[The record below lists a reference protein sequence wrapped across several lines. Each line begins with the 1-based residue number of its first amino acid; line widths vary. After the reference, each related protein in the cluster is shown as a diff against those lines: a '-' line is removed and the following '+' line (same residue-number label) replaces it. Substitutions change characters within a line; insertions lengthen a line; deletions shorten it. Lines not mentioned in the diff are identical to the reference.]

1 MKRYFITLMMA
12 MLAVLAAVAQS
23 FTGQVVDEMRTPIP
37 FANVVLLNV
46 SDSAYV
52 AGTTTDVDG
61 RFSLT
66 GHATH
71 PIVKI
76 SYLGYKPH
84 VIDALSTDLGTIVL
98 EPEATM
104 LGEVVVKAQRPAFK
118 LTTEGLKTEVE
129 NTLLSKV
136 GTAKAVLENLPGVQR
151 KKDGL
156 EVFGKGS
163 PLIYINGRKLQN
175 QTELDQ
181 ISSEDIQSVE
191 LITSPGAK
199 YDATVESVILIKT
212 KRPQGEG
219 FSFNT
224 QASYYVGEGPDLA
237 LGLNWNYRH
246 KGLDVFGSVWYN
258 DNRNIEND
266 GFVFDVQAD
275 TVWRMNEHSGIK
287 YHSNSIYTS
296 AGVNYIFND
305 NHSAGFKYDTKAYFL
320 NRTRGTFT
328 ADVMADGDFYDH
340 LENGIYMSTKSNMPH
355 TLNVY
360 YNGKVG
366 KTSIDFNTDYVF
378 HKDRKSQFNDEV
390 SQQWDSRTVTSTNM
404 VRNQLWASKLVLSW
418 PLWGGNLQ
426 VGTEYDHTRRN
437 DDYINPEQVVP
448 TSYSEQRERNVIFFA
463 EYAHPLPF
471 GQLKVGLRNE
481 NVTSDYYDQGA
492 RMADQSRKYHHLFPS
507 VGLMARAGQVQ
518 LMLNYAMK
526 IKRPYYWELRNSVTY
541 ANRFTW
547 DAGNP
552 YLKTTINNEVSLM
565 AIYKWVNLMLG
576 YKHDRDVSVNVAHEV
591 PGSEATTLLS
601 KDNVDHEDAIRVMIT
616 FSPRWDFYQPSLT
629 LGMIKEWI
637 KIPSP
642 VGFISPNDPI
652 WLVQFSN
659 NFQIMP
665 SLTANVNF
673 NFTSSGD
680 MQNVTITKPSYV
692 LDIGATKTFLNDRL
706 SIQVTGHN
714 LLNAQEHYKLNYGL
728 RTMCQTQ
735 RRDTREVEFTVRY
748 KFNATQSKYKGTG
761 AGSSEKERLGKS

>member
-1 MKRYFITLMMA
+1 MKRYFFTLMMA
-12 MLAVLAAVAQS
+12 LAVALTAAADT
-23 FTGQVVDEMRTPIP
+23 FTGRVVDETNAPAP
-37 FANVVLLNV
+37 FVNVVLLNAG
-46 SDSAYV
+46 DSAFV
-52 AGTTTDVDG
+52 AGTTTDTDG
-61 RFSLT
+61 RFTLT
-66 GHATH
+66 GNVTR

-76 SYLGYKPH
+76 TYLGYKAH
-84 VIDALSTDLGTIVL
+84 VIDAINADLGTITL
-98 EPEATM
+98 EPEATL
-104 LGEVVVKAQRPAFK
+104 LGEVVVKGQRPAFK

-156 EVFGKGS
+156 EVFGKGT
-163 PLIYINGRKLQN
+163 PLIYINGRKLQT

-191 LITSPGAK
+191 LITNPGAK

-237 LGLNWNYRH
+237 LGVNWNYRH
-246 KGLDVFGSVWYN
+246 RGLDVFGSVWYN
-258 DNRNIEND
+258 DDRYLEND
-266 GFVFDVQAD
+266 DFVFEVQAD
-275 TVWRMNEHSGIK
+275 TIWHMNEHSDIK
-287 YHSNSIYTS
+287 THDNSIYTS

-305 NHSAGFKYDTKAYFL
+305 NHSVGFRYDTKAFFL

-328 ADVMADGDFYDH
+328 ADVIANGEFYDH
-340 LENGIYMSTKSNMPH
+340 LENGVHMSSKFNMPH
-355 TLNVY
+355 TLNAY

-378 HKDRKSQFNDEV
+378 HKERKSQLNDEV
-390 SQQWDSRTVTSTNM
+390 SQEWESRTVTSTS
-404 VRNQLWASKLVLSW
+404 VIRNQLWAAKLVLSW

-426 VGTEYDHTRRN
+426 VGSEYDHTHRN

-448 TSYSEQRERNVIFFA
+448 TSFTEQKERNYIFFA
-463 EYAHPLPF
+463 EYAHLLPF

-481 NVTSDYYDQGA
+481 NVNTDYYSQGVH
-492 RMADQSRKYHHLFPS
+492 MAEQSRNYHHFFPS
-507 VGLMARAGQVQ
+507 VGLVARAGNVQ

-526 IKRPYYWELRNSVTY
+526 IKRPGYWRLRNSVTY

-547 DAGNP
+547 ESGNP
-552 YLKTTINNEVSLM
+552 YLKPTINNEVSLM
-565 AIYKWVNLMLG
+565 AMYKWVNLMLG
-576 YKHDRDVSVNVAHEV
+576 YKHDRDVIVNVAHEI
-591 PGSEATTLLS
+591 PGSEATTLMS
-601 KDNVDHEDAIRVMIT
+601 NENVDHKDAMRVMLT
-616 FSPRWDFYQPSLT
+616 FSPRFGLYQPSLT
-629 LGMIKEWI
+629 MGMIKEWI

-642 VGFISPNDPI
+642 IGFISPKDPAY
-652 WLVQFSN
+652 LVQFNN
-659 NFQIMP
+659 NFQILP
-665 SLTANVNF
+665 TLTANVNF
-673 NFTSSGD
+673 NFTSRGD
-680 MQNVTITKPSYV
+680 MENVTISEPLYL

-714 LLNAQEHYKLNYGL
+714 LLDSQEHYKLRYGL
-728 RTMCQTQ
+728 RNMCQVQ
-735 RRDTREVEFTVRY
+735 RRDAREVEFTIRY

-761 AGSSEKERLGKS
+761 AGSSEKERL

>member
-1 MKRYFITLMMA
+1 MKRNFFTLMIA
-12 MLAVLAAVAQS
+12 LVVALAAAADT
-23 FTGQVVDEMRTPIP
+23 FTGRVVDETHAPAP
-37 FANVVLLNV
+37 FVNVVMLNA
-46 SDSAYV
+46 SDSAFV
-52 AGTTTDVDG
+52 AGTTTDTDG
-61 RFSLT
+61 RFTLT
-66 GHATH
+66 GNATR

-76 SYLGYKPH
+76 TYLGYKAL
-84 VIDALSTDLGTIVL
+84 VLDAAGNDLGTIAL

-104 LGEVVVKAQRPAFK
+104 LSEVVVKGQRPAFK

-156 EVFGKGS
+156 EVFGKGT

-224 QASYYVGEGPDLA
+224 QATYYVGEGPDLA

-258 DNRNIEND
+258 DDKYLEND
-266 GFVFDVQAD
+266 DFVFDVQAD
-275 TVWRMNEHSGIK
+275 TTWRMNEHSDFK
-287 YHSNSIYTS
+287 SHDNSIYTS

-305 NHSAGFKYDTKAYFL
+305 NHSMGFRYDTKTFFL

-328 ADVMADGDFYDH
+328 ADVMANGDFYDH
-340 LENGIYMSTKSNMPH
+340 LENGVHMNTKSNMPH
-355 TLNVY
+355 TLNAY
-360 YNGKVG
+360 YNGRVG

-378 HKDRKSQFNDEV
+378 HKDRKSQFNNEV
-390 SQQWDSRTVTSTNM
+390 SQEWESRTVTSTSV
-404 VRNQLWASKLVLSW
+404 VRNQLCAAKLVLSW

-437 DDYINPEQVVP
+437 DEYINPEQVVP
-448 TSYSEQRERNVIFFA
+448 TSFTEQKENNYIFFA
-463 EYAHPLPF
+463 EYSHPLPF

-481 NVTSDYYDQGA
+481 NVNTDYYSQGV
-492 RMADQSRKYHHLFPS
+492 RMAEQSRSYHHFFPS
-507 VGLMARAGQVQ
+507 VGLMARAGNVQ

-526 IKRPYYWELRNSVTY
+526 IKRPGYWQLRGSVTY

-547 DAGNP
+547 DSGNP
-552 YLKTTINNEVSLM
+552 YLKPTINNEVSFM

-576 YKHDRDVSVNVAHEV
+576 YKHDRDVIVNVAHEI
-591 PGSEATTLLS
+591 PGSEATTLMTTE
-601 KDNVDHEDAIRVMIT
+601 NVDHKDAMRVMLT
-616 FSPRWDFYQPSLT
+616 FSPRFGLYQPQLT
-629 LGMIKEWI
+629 LGVIKDWI

-642 VGFISPNDPI
+642 VGFISPKNPAYI
-652 WLVQFSN
+652 MQFNN
-659 NFQIMP
+659 NFQIIP
-665 SLTANVNF
+665 TLTANVNF
-673 NFTSSGD
+673 NFSSRGD
-680 MQNVTITKPSYV
+680 IENVTLSEPQYL

-714 LLNAQEHYKLNYGL
+714 LLNSHEHYKLRYGL
-728 RTMCQTQ
+728 RTMQQVQ
-735 RRDTREVEFTVRY
+735 RRDVREVEFTVRY
-748 KFNATQSKYKGTG
+748 KFNAAQSKYKGTG
-761 AGSSEKERLGKS
+761 AGSSEKERF

>member
-1 MKRYFITLMMA
+1 MM
-12 MLAVLAAVAQS
+12 MAVLAVMTAAAKT
-23 FTGQVVDEMRTPIP
+23 FTGRVVDETQAPVP
-37 FANVVLLNV
+37 FANVVLLNS
-46 SDSAYV
+46 SDSAFV
-52 AGTTTDVDG
+52 AGTTTDTDG

-66 GHATH
+66 GHAAK
-71 PIVKI
+71 PLIKI
-76 SYLGYKPH
+76 TYLGYQTL
-84 VIDALSTDLGTIVL
+84 VLDAASSDLGTIAL

-104 LGEVVVKAQRPAFK
+104 LGEVVVKGQRPAFK

-156 EVFGKGS
+156 EVFGKGT
-163 PLIYINGRKLQN
+163 PLIYINGRKLQT

-191 LITSPGAK
+191 LITNPGAK

-224 QASYYVGEGPDLA
+224 QATYYVGEGPDLA

-246 KGLDVFGSVWYN
+246 RGLDVFGSVWYN
-258 DNRNIEND
+258 DDKYLEND
-266 GFVFDVQAD
+266 DFIFDVQAD
-275 TVWRMNEHSGIK
+275 TTWRMNEHSDIK
-287 YHSNSIYTS
+287 SHYNSIYTS

-305 NHSAGFKYDTKAYFL
+305 NHSMGFRYDTKAFFL

-328 ADVMADGDFYDH
+328 ADVMANGDFYDH
-340 LENGIYMSTKSNMPH
+340 LENSIHMSSKFNMPH
-355 TLNVY
+355 TLNAY

-378 HKDRKSQFNDEV
+378 HKERKSQFNDEV
-390 SQQWDSRTVTSTNM
+390 SQEWESRTVTSTS
-404 VRNQLWASKLVLSW
+404 VIRNQLWAAKLVLSW

-426 VGTEYDHTRRN
+426 VGSEYDHTRRN

-448 TSYSEQRERNVIFFA
+448 TSFTEQKERNYIFFA
-463 EYAHPLPF
+463 EYGHPLPF

-481 NVTSDYYDQGA
+481 NVTSDYYSQGV
-492 RMADQSRKYHHLFPS
+492 RMAEQSRNYHHFFPS
-507 VGLMARAGQVQ
+507 LGLMARAGNVQ

-526 IKRPYYWELRNSVTY
+526 IKRPGYWQLRGSVTY

-547 DAGNP
+547 DSGNP
-552 YLKTTINNEVSLM
+552 LLKPTINNEVSLM
-565 AIYKWVNLMLG
+565 AMYKWVNLMLA
-576 YKHDRDVSVNVAHEV
+576 YKHDRDVIINVAHEI
-591 PGSEATTLLS
+591 PGSEATTLMS
-601 KDNVDHEDAIRVMIT
+601 NENVDHKDAMRVMLT
-616 FSPRWDFYQPSLT
+616 FSPRFGLYQPSLT

-642 VGFISPNDPI
+642 VGFISPKNPAF
-652 WLVQFSN
+652 LVQFNN
-659 NFQIMP
+659 NFQILP
-665 SLTANVNF
+665 TLTANVNF
-673 NFTSSGD
+673 NFTSRSD
-680 MQNVTITKPSYV
+680 MENVTISEPLYL

-714 LLNAQEHYKLNYGL
+714 LLNSQEHYKLRYGL
-728 RTMCQTQ
+728 RTMCHTQ
-735 RRDTREVEFTVRY
+735 RRDVREVEFTVRY
-748 KFNATQSKYKGTG
+748 KFNAAQSKYKGTG
-761 AGSSEKERLGKS
+761 AGASEKERL

>member
-1 MKRYFITLMMA
+1 MNRNFFTLMMA
-12 MLAVLAAVAQS
+12 LAVALTAVADT
-23 FTGQVVDEMRTPIP
+23 FTGRVVDETNAPAP
-37 FANVVLLNV
+37 FVNVVLLNAG
-46 SDSAYV
+46 DSAFV
-52 AGTTTDVDG
+52 AGTTTDTNG
-61 RFSLT
+61 RFTLT
-66 GHATH
+66 GNATR

-76 SYLGYKPH
+76 NYLGYKTL
-84 VIDALSTDLGTIVL
+84 VLDAAGNDLGTITL

-104 LGEVVVKAQRPAFK
+104 LGEVVVKGQRPAFK

-156 EVFGKGS
+156 EVFGKGT
-163 PLIYINGRKLQN
+163 PLIYINGRKLQT

-191 LITSPGAK
+191 LITNPGAK

-237 LGLNWNYRH
+237 LGVNWNYRH
-246 KGLDVFGSVWYN
+246 QGLDVFGSVWYN
-258 DNRNIEND
+258 DDRYLEND
-266 GFVFDVQAD
+266 DFVFEVQAD
-275 TVWRMNEHSGIK
+275 TIWHMNEHSDIK
-287 YHSNSIYTS
+287 THDNSIYTS

-305 NHSAGFKYDTKAYFL
+305 NHSMGFRYDTKAFFL

-328 ADVMADGDFYDH
+328 ADVMANGDFYDH
-340 LENGIYMSTKSNMPH
+340 LENGVHMSSKFNMPH
-355 TLNVY
+355 TLNAY

-378 HKDRKSQFNDEV
+378 HKERKSQLNDEV
-390 SQQWDSRTVTSTNM
+390 SQQWESRTVTSTS
-404 VRNQLWASKLVLSW
+404 VIRNQLWAAKLVLSW
-418 PLWGGNLQ
+418 SLWGGNLQ
-426 VGTEYDHTRRN
+426 VGTEYDHTHRN

-448 TSYSEQRERNVIFFA
+448 TSFTEQKERNYIFFA
-463 EYAHPLPF
+463 EYGHTLPF

-481 NVTSDYYDQGA
+481 NVNTDYYSQGVH
-492 RMADQSRKYHHLFPS
+492 MAEQSRNYHHFFPS
-507 VGLMARAGQVQ
+507 VGLVARAGNVQ

-526 IKRPYYWELRNSVTY
+526 IKRPGYWQLRNSVTY

-547 DAGNP
+547 DSGNP
-552 YLKTTINNEVSLM
+552 LLKPTINNEVSLM
-565 AIYKWVNLMLG
+565 AMYKWVNLMLG
-576 YKHDRDVSVNVAHEV
+576 YKHDRDVIVNVAHEV
-591 PGSEATTLLS
+591 PGSEATTLMS
-601 KDNVDHEDAIRVMIT
+601 NENVDHKDAMRVMLT
-616 FSPRWDFYQPSLT
+616 FSPRFGLYQPSLT

-642 VGFISPNDPI
+642 IGFISPKNPAY
-652 WLVQFSN
+652 LVQFNN
-659 NFQIMP
+659 NFQILP
-665 SLTANVNF
+665 TLTANVNF
-673 NFTSSGD
+673 NFTSRGD
-680 MQNVTITKPSYV
+680 MENVTISEPLYL

-714 LLNAQEHYKLNYGL
+714 LLDSQEHYKLRYGL
-728 RTMCQTQ
+728 RNMCQVQ
-735 RRDTREVEFTVRY
+735 RRDAREVEFTVRY

-761 AGSSEKERLGKS
+761 AGSSEKERL

>member
-1 MKRYFITLMMA
+1 MMMA
-12 MLAVLAAVAQS
+12 LLVVMTAAAET
-23 FTGQVVDEMRTPIP
+23 FTGRVVDETQAPIP
-37 FANVVLLNV
+37 FANVVLLNS
-46 SDSAYV
+46 SDSAFV
-52 AGTTTDVDG
+52 AGTTTDTDG

-66 GHATH
+66 GHAAK
-71 PIVKI
+71 PLIKI
-76 SYLGYKPH
+76 SYLGYQTL
-84 VIDALSTDLGTIVL
+84 VLDAADSDLGTIAL

-104 LGEVVVKAQRPAFK
+104 LGEVVVKGQRPAFK

-156 EVFGKGS
+156 EVFGKGT
-163 PLIYINGRKLQN
+163 PLIYINGRKLQT

-224 QASYYVGEGPDLA
+224 QASYYAAERPDLD
-237 LGLNWNYRH
+237 LGTNWNYRH

-258 DNRNIEND
+258 DDHYLEND
-266 GFVFDVQAD
+266 DFVFDVQAD
-275 TVWRMNEHSGIK
+275 TTWRMNEHSDIK
-287 YHSNSIYTS
+287 SHDNSIYTS

-305 NHSAGFKYDTKAYFL
+305 NHSMGFRYDTKAFFL

-328 ADVMADGDFYDH
+328 ADVVANGEFYDH
-340 LENGIYMSTKSNMPH
+340 LENGLHMSSKFNMPH
-355 TLNVY
+355 TLNAY
-360 YNGKVG
+360 YNGRVG

-378 HKDRKSQFNDEV
+378 HKERKSQFNDEV
-390 SQQWDSRTVTSTNM
+390 SQEWESRTVTSTS
-404 VRNQLWASKLVLSW
+404 VIRNQLWAAKLVLSW

-426 VGTEYDHTRRN
+426 VGSEYDHTRRN

-448 TSYSEQRERNVIFFA
+448 TSFTEQKERNYIFFA
-463 EYAHPLPF
+463 EYGHTLPF

-481 NVTSDYYDQGA
+481 NVTSDYYSQGVH
-492 RMADQSRKYHHLFPS
+492 MAEQSRNYHHFFPS
-507 VGLMARAGQVQ
+507 VGLMARAGNVQ

-526 IKRPYYWELRNSVTY
+526 IKRPGYWQLRGSVTY

-547 DAGNP
+547 DSGNP
-552 YLKTTINNEVSLM
+552 LLKPTINNEVSLM
-565 AIYKWVNLMLG
+565 AMYKWVNLMLG
-576 YKHDRDVSVNVAHEV
+576 YKHDRDVIVNVAHEI
-591 PGSEATTLLS
+591 PGSEATTLMTNE
-601 KDNVDHEDAIRVMIT
+601 NVDHKDAMRVMLT
-616 FSPRWDFYQPSLT
+616 LSPRFGLYQPSLT

-642 VGFISPNDPI
+642 TGFISPKNPAF
-652 WLVQFSN
+652 LVQFNN
-659 NFQIMP
+659 NFQILP
-665 SLTANVNF
+665 TLTANVNF
-673 NFTSSGD
+673 NFTSRGD
-680 MQNVTITKPSYV
+680 MENVTISEPLYL

-714 LLNAQEHYKLNYGL
+714 LFNSQEHYKLRYGL

-735 RRDTREVEFTVRY
+735 RRDVREVEFTVRY
-748 KFNATQSKYKGTG
+748 KFNAAQSKYKGTG
-761 AGSSEKERLGKS
+761 AGASEKERL

>member
-1 MKRYFITLMMA
+1 MKRNFLTMMMA
-12 MLAVLAAVAQS
+12 LLTVMAAAADT
-23 FTGQVVDEMRTPIP
+23 FTGRVVDETQAPAP
-37 FANVVLLNV
+37 FANVVLLSAN
-46 SDSAYV
+46 DSAFV
-52 AGTTTDVDG
+52 AGTTTGADG
-61 RFSLT
+61 RFTLT
-66 GHATH
+66 GHAAR
-71 PIVKI
+71 PIIKI
-76 SYLGYKPH
+76 TYLGYKTQ
-84 VIDALSTDLGTIVL
+84 VLEAAGCDMGTIAL
-98 EPEATM
+98 ETDATM
-104 LGEVVVKAQRPAFK
+104 LGEVVVKGQRPAFK

-151 KKDGL
+151 KKDGI
-156 EVFGKGS
+156 EVFGKGT

-224 QASYYVGEGPDLA
+224 QASYYLGEGPDLA

-246 KGLDVFGSVWYN
+246 RGLDVFGSVWYN
-258 DNRNIEND
+258 DDRYLEND
-266 GFVFDVQAD
+266 DFVFDVQAD
-275 TVWRMNEHSGIK
+275 TTWRMNEHSDIK
-287 YHSNSIYTS
+287 THSNSIYTS

-305 NHSAGFKYDTKAYFL
+305 NHSMGFRYDTKAFFL

-328 ADVMADGDFYDH
+328 ADVMANGEFYDH
-340 LENGIYMSTKSNMPH
+340 LENGVHMSSKFNMPH
-355 TLNVY
+355 TLNAY

-378 HKDRKSQFNDEV
+378 HKERKSQFNDEV
-390 SQQWDSRTVTSTNM
+390 SQEWESRTVTSTS
-404 VRNQLWASKLVLSW
+404 VIRNQLCAAKLVLSW

-426 VGTEYDHTRRN
+426 VGSEYDHTHRN

-448 TSYSEQRERNVIFFA
+448 TSFTEQKEINYIFFA
-463 EYAHPLPF
+463 EYGHPLPF
-471 GQLKVGLRNE
+471 GQLKMGLRNE
-481 NVTSDYYDQGA
+481 NVTSDYYSQGVH
-492 RMADQSRKYHHLFPS
+492 MAEQSRTYHHFFPS
-507 VGLMARAGQVQ
+507 VGLVARAGNVQ

-526 IKRPYYWELRNSVTY
+526 IKRPGYWQLRNSVTY

-547 DAGNP
+547 DSGNP
-552 YLKTTINNEVSLM
+552 LLKPTINNEVSLM
-565 AIYKWVNLMLG
+565 AMYKWVNLMLG
-576 YKHDRDVSVNVAHEV
+576 YKHDRDVIVNVAHEI
-591 PGSEATTLLS
+591 PGSEATTLMS
-601 KDNVDHEDAIRVMIT
+601 NENVDHKDAMRVMLT
-616 FSPRWDFYQPSLT
+616 FSPRFGLYQPSLT
-629 LGMIKEWI
+629 LGVIKEWI

-642 VGFISPNDPI
+642 IGFISPKNPAYI
-652 WLVQFSN
+652 VQFNN
-659 NFQIMP
+659 NFQILP
-665 SLTANVNF
+665 TLTANVNF
-673 NFTSSGD
+673 NFTSRGD
-680 MQNVTITKPSYV
+680 MENVTISQPLYL

-714 LLNAQEHYKLNYGL
+714 LLDSQEHYKLRYGL

-735 RRDTREVEFTVRY
+735 RRDAREVEFTVRY

-761 AGSSEKERLGKS
+761 AGASEKERL

>member
-1 MKRYFITLMMA
+1 MM
-12 MLAVLAAVAQS
+12 MAVLAVMTAVAET
-23 FTGQVVDEMRTPIP
+23 FTGRVVDETQAPIP
-37 FANVVLLNV
+37 FANVVLLNS
-46 SDSAYV
+46 SDSAFV
-52 AGTTTDVDG
+52 AGTTTDPDG

-66 GHATH
+66 GHAAK
-71 PIVKI
+71 PLIKI
-76 SYLGYKPH
+76 SYLGYQTL
-84 VIDALSTDLGTIVL
+84 VLDAADSDLGIIAL
-98 EPEATM
+98 EPEATL
-104 LGEVVVKAQRPAFK
+104 LGEVVVKGQRPAFK

-156 EVFGKGS
+156 EVFGKGT
-163 PLIYINGRKLQN
+163 PLIYINGRKLQT

-219 FSFNT
+219 FSFNS
-224 QASYYVGEGPDLA
+224 QATYYVGEGPDLA

-246 KGLDVFGSVWYN
+246 RGLDVFGSVWYN
-258 DNRNIEND
+258 DDKYLEND
-266 GFVFDVQAD
+266 DFIFDVQAD
-275 TVWRMNEHSGIK
+275 TTWRMNEHSDIK
-287 YHSNSIYTS
+287 THSNSIYTS

-305 NHSAGFKYDTKAYFL
+305 SHSMGFRYDTKAFFL

-328 ADVMADGDFYDH
+328 ADVVANGDFYDH
-340 LENGIYMSTKSNMPH
+340 LENGIHMSSKFNMPH
-355 TLNVY
+355 TLNAY

-378 HKDRKSQFNDEV
+378 HKERKSQFNDEV
-390 SQQWDSRTVTSTNM
+390 SQEWESRTVTSTS
-404 VRNQLWASKLVLSW
+404 VIRNQLWAAKLVLSW

-426 VGTEYDHTRRN
+426 VGSEYDHTHRN

-448 TSYSEQRERNVIFFA
+448 TSFTEQKERNYIFFA
-463 EYAHPLPF
+463 EYGHPLPF

-481 NVTSDYYDQGA
+481 NVNTDYYSQGV
-492 RMADQSRKYHHLFPS
+492 RMAEQSRNYHHFFPS
-507 VGLMARAGQVQ
+507 LGLMARAGKVQ

-526 IKRPYYWELRNSVTY
+526 IKRPGYWQMRGSVTY

-547 DAGNP
+547 DSGNP
-552 YLKTTINNEVSLM
+552 LLKPTINNEVSLM
-565 AIYKWVNLMLG
+565 AMYKWVNLMLG
-576 YKHDRDVSVNVAHEV
+576 YKHDRDVIVNVAHEM
-591 PGSEATTLLS
+591 PGSEATTLMTTE
-601 KDNVDHEDAIRVMIT
+601 NVDHKDAMRVMLT
-616 FSPRWDFYQPSLT
+616 FSPRFGLYQPSLT
-629 LGMIKEWI
+629 LGIIKEWI

-642 VGFISPNDPI
+642 VGFISPKNPAY
-652 WLVQFSN
+652 LVQFNN
-659 NFQIMP
+659 NFQILP
-665 SLTANVNF
+665 TLTANVNF
-673 NFTSSGD
+673 NFTSRGD
-680 MQNVTITKPSYV
+680 MENVTISEPLYL

-714 LLNAQEHYKLNYGL
+714 LLDSQEHYKLRYGL

-735 RRDTREVEFTVRY
+735 RRDVREVEFTVRY
-748 KFNATQSKYKGTG
+748 KFNAAQSKYKGTG
-761 AGSSEKERLGKS
+761 AGASEKERL

>member
-1 MKRYFITLMMA
+1 MM
-12 MLAVLAAVAQS
+12 MAVLAVMTAAAET
-23 FTGQVVDEMRTPIP
+23 FTGRVVDETQAPVP
-37 FANVVLLNV
+37 FAEVVLLSR

-52 AGTTTDVDG
+52 AGTATDADG

-66 GHATH
+66 SHADK
-71 PIVKI
+71 PLIKI
-76 SYLGYKPH
+76 SYLGYQTL
-84 VIDALSTDLGTIVL
+84 VLDAASSDLGTIAL

-104 LGEVVVKAQRPAFK
+104 LGEVVVKGQRPAFK

-156 EVFGKGS
+156 EVFGKGT
-163 PLIYINGRKLQN
+163 PLIYINGRKLQT

-224 QASYYVGEGPDLA
+224 QATYYVGEGPDLA

-246 KGLDVFGSVWYN
+246 RGLDVFGSVWSN
-258 DNRNIEND
+258 DDKYLEND
-266 GFVFDVQAD
+266 DFIFDVQAD
-275 TVWRMNEHSGIK
+275 TTWRMNEHSDIK
-287 YHSNSIYTS
+287 SHNNSIYTS

-305 NHSAGFKYDTKAYFL
+305 SHSMGFRYDTKAFFL

-328 ADVMADGDFYDH
+328 ADVIANGEFYDH
-340 LENGIYMSTKSNMPH
+340 LENGIHMSSKFNMPH
-355 TLNVY
+355 TLNAY
-360 YNGKVG
+360 YSGKVG

-378 HKDRKSQFNDEV
+378 HKERKSQFNDEV
-390 SQQWDSRTVTSTNM
+390 SQEWESRTVTSTS
-404 VRNQLWASKLVLSW
+404 VIRNQLWAAKLVLSW

-426 VGTEYDHTRRN
+426 VGSEYDHTRRN

-448 TSYSEQRERNVIFFA
+448 TSFTEQKERNYIFFA
-463 EYAHPLPF
+463 EYGHPLPF

-481 NVTSDYYDQGA
+481 NVTSDYYSQGV
-492 RMADQSRKYHHLFPS
+492 RMAEQSRNYHHFFPS
-507 VGLMARAGQVQ
+507 LGLMARAGNVQ

-526 IKRPYYWELRNSVTY
+526 IKRPGYWQLRGSVTY

-547 DAGNP
+547 ESGNP
-552 YLKTTINNEVSLM
+552 LLKPTINNEVSFM
-565 AIYKWVNLMLG
+565 AMYKWANLMLG
-576 YKHDRDVSVNVAHEV
+576 YKHDRDVIVNVAHEI
-591 PGSEATTLLS
+591 PGSEATTLMTTE
-601 KDNVDHEDAIRVMIT
+601 NVDHKDAMRVMLT
-616 FSPRWDFYQPSLT
+616 FSSRFGLYQPSLT
-629 LGMIKEWI
+629 LGIIKEWI

-642 VGFISPNDPI
+642 VGFISPKNPAF
-652 WLVQFSN
+652 LVQFSN
-659 NFQIMP
+659 NFQILP
-665 SLTANVNF
+665 TLTANVNF
-673 NFTSSGD
+673 NFTSRGD
-680 MQNVTITKPSYV
+680 MENVTLSEPLYL

-714 LLNAQEHYKLNYGL
+714 LLNSQEHYKLRYGL

-735 RRDTREVEFTVRY
+735 RRDVREVEFTVRY
-748 KFNATQSKYKGTG
+748 KFNAAQSKYKGTG
-761 AGSSEKERLGKS
+761 AGASEKERL